1 MSLTPVDILHTQFK
15 TALRGY
21 NKSQVDEF
29 LHAVGES
36 LEMALRDKADLQ
48 RRVDNLEEEVD
59 QVRKVKSAL
68 SDALTVAQ
76 QAADELRSTAHKQAE
91 LILQEAEHSRVK
103 LVADVQAE
111 AEKCRTEIA
120 LLQSTRVRFETELRA
135 MLGGYT
141 EWLDRRGE
149 KDLAVSEVA

>member
-21 NKSQVDEF
+21 NKAQVDQF
-29 LHAVGES
+29 LRDVGQA
-36 LEMALRDKADLQ
+36 LEMALREKADLQ
-48 RRVDNLEEEVD
+48 RRIDLLEEEVD

-68 SDALTVAQ
+68 SEALTVAQ
-76 QAADELRSTAHKQAE
+76 QTADDLRAAAHKQAE
-91 LILQEAEHSRVK
+91 LILQEAEQSRVK

-120 LLQSTRVRFETELRA
+120 LLQATKVRFETELRS
-135 MLGGYT
+135 LLSGYT
-141 EWLDRRGE
+141 EWLDRRP
-149 KDLAVSEVA
+149 KDDIVCSEVA

>member
-21 NKSQVDEF
+21 SKPQVDEF
-29 LHAVGES
+29 LRSVGEA
-36 LEMALRDKADLQ
+36 LETALRDKAELQ
-48 RRVDNLEEEVD
+48 RRVDSLEDEVD

-68 SDALTVAQ
+68 SDALTIAQ
-76 QAADELRSTAHKQAE
+76 QTADELKSTAHRQAE
-91 LILQEAEHSRVK
+91 LILQEAEQSRVK

-120 LLQSTRVRFETELRA
+120 LLQATRVRFETELRSLLA
-135 MLGGYT
+135 GYS
-141 EWLDRRGE
+141 EWLDRRPKE
-149 KDLAVSEVA
+149 ELATSEVA

>member
-21 NKSQVDEF
+21 NKTQVDEF
-29 LHAVGES
+29 LRTVSES
-36 LEMALRDKADLQ
+36 LEAALRDKVDMQ
-48 RRVDNLEEEVD
+48 RRIDSLEEEVD

-76 QAADELRSTAHKQAE
+76 QTADELRSTAHKQAE
-91 LILQEAEHSRVK
+91 LILKEAEHSRVR

-111 AEKCRTEIA
+111 AEKCRTEIS
-120 LLQSTRVRFETELRA
+120 LLQATRVRFETELRS
-135 MLGGYT
+135 MLAGYT
-141 EWLDRRGE
+141 EWLDRQGKE
-149 KDLAVSEVA
+149 ELACSEVA